1 MKVSE
6 AIELLDNMP
15 PDMEVDIV
23 LLPGI
28 KKPKKPKNGASKWD
42 RPYFP
47 PSPQPYWLG
56 QGHGS
61 PSTGITCKT
70 VH

>member
-6 AIELLDNMP
+6 AIELLGNMP

-28 KKPKKPKNGASKWD
+28 KKPKKPKNGVPHWD
-42 RPYFP
+42 QVPRYDYPQYIGPHFYP
-47 PSPQPYWLG
+47 PN
-56 QGHGS
+56 
-61 PSTGITCKT
+61 TITCKT